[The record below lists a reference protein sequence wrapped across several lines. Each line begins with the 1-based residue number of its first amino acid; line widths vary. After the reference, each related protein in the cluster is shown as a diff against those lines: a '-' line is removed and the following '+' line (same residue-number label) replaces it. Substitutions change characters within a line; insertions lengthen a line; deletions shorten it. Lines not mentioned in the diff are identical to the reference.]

1 MSEPAREAVEAIARA
16 VSAVIE
22 RQPEVLGV
30 YLFGSHLT
38 GEARARSDIDLG
50 ILFDQ
55 EPSLAEVV
63 DLETELEDALGR
75 RVDVVDVGRAGPFL
89 ALEIVRGERIW
100 EGDGLRCDLFDLYV
114 LRRAGDL
121 AHFERERRRLLL
133 TPPGTA
139 VPEAP

>member
-1 MSEPAREAVEAIARA
+1 MGEPAREAVEAIARA
-16 VSAVIE
+16 VSTVIE
-22 RQPEVLGV
+22 RHPDAIGV

-38 GEARARSDIDLG
+38 GEARERSDIDLG

-55 EPSLAEVV
+55 ETSLAEVV

-139 VPEAP
+139 VQEAP